1 MTGPFGNDVP
11 ASLSQRYVIGRRL
24 GQGGM
29 ATVYQ
34 ATDQVLRRQVA
45 IKVFTAR
52 ADSVEELR
60 RQEAEAKLVAS
71 LNHYA
76 ITTLLDAGVDTT
88 DPQRPQ
94 VYLVMEYVPGTDLR
108 QRLREGPLPWTQVC
122 WLGHDLGEG
131 LHALHEI
138 GFLHLDVK
146 PANVLVASRHADARL
161 RGKLADFGFAALA
174 GSRAADGYSMSGTA
188 AYLSPEQAEGAT
200 TTTASDVYSLGLV
213 LLEAGTGRPA
223 FPGRIPQAVPALLR
237 DGPAVP
243 DAVPEGISGIL
254 RGMTARHP
262 ADRIPLAD
270 AAARFQD
277 LNIDELVRQRR
288 VGPPLSATHEAQR
301 LAAVRRYNVL
311 DTPPEPSYDRVT
323 RLVSRTLR
331 VPIAAIGIFD
341 VDRVWVKS
349 RHGVEVEELDSTGIA
364 SPVGKPDDTPW
375 AVPDALLD
383 PDVRRSPLVTH
394 PPHVRSFA
402 AAPLMT
408 HDGFPI
414 GALYAADLVPR
425 HYTEGELASLHDLAG
440 IVMNEMELRLAS
452 RRALFPTT

>member
-1 MTGPFGNDVP
+1 MTDPSGDAVP
-11 ASLSQRYVIGRRL
+11 SALSQRYVIGRRL

-34 ATDQVLRRQVA
+34 ATDRVLRRQVA

-76 ITTLLDAGVDTT
+76 ITTLLDAGVDTS
-88 DPQRPQ
+88 DPRRPQ

-108 QRLREGPLPWTQVC
+108 ERLRDGALPWAQVC
-122 WLGHDLGEG
+122 WLGHDLSEG
-131 LHALHEI
+131 LEALHEL

-146 PANVLVASRHADARL
+146 PANILVAARHADARL

-174 GSRAADGYSMSGTA
+174 GSRAADGYSVSGTA
-188 AYLSPEQAEGAT
+188 AYLSPEQAEGAPT
-200 TTTASDVYSLGLV
+200 TAASDVYSLGLV
-213 LLEAGTGRPA
+213 LLEAGTGRPV
-223 FPGRIPQAVPALLR
+223 FPGRLAQSIPALVEH
-237 DGPAVP
+237 GPAIPEDVP
-243 DAVPEGISGIL
+243 GGIAEVL
-254 RGMTARHP
+254 TGMTARRP
-262 ADRIPLAD
+262 ADRIPLTE
-270 AAARFQD
+270 AAARFQE
-277 LNIDELVRQRR
+277 LNIDELVRLRR
-288 VGPPLSATHEAQR
+288 VGPPLSATHEARR

-349 RHGVEVEELDSTGIA
+349 RYGVEVEELDSTGIA

-383 PDVRRSPLVTH
+383 PDVRRSPLVTY

-408 HDGFPI
+408 HDGYPI

-425 HYTEGELASLHDLAG
+425 DYTESELASLHDLAG

>member
-1 MTGPFGNDVP
+1 MVGPSADAMP
-11 ASLSQRYVIGRRL
+11 ASLSDRYVIGRLL
-24 GQGGM
+24 GRGGM
-29 ATVYQ
+29 SSVHQ
-34 ATDQVLRRQVA
+34 ATDRVLRRQVA

-76 ITTLLDAGVDTT
+76 ITTLLDAGIDTS
-88 DPQRPQ
+88 DPERPQ
-94 VYLVMEYVPGTDLR
+94 VYLVMELVPGTDLR
-108 QRLREGPLPWTQVC
+108 ERLRGGPLPWTQVC

-131 LHALHEI
+131 LHALHGI

-146 PANVLVASRHADARL
+146 PANILVASRHADARL
-161 RGKLADFGFAALA
+161 RGKLTDFGLAALA
-174 GSRAADGYSMSGTA
+174 GSRAADGCSMSGTA
-188 AYLSPEQAEGAT
+188 AYRSPEQAEGAPT
-200 TTTASDVYSLGLV
+200 STASDVYSLGLV
-213 LLEAGTGRPA
+213 LLEAGVGRPA
-223 FPGRIPQAVPALLR
+223 FPGRLERSVPALLQR
-237 DGPAVP
+237 GPEVP
-243 DAVPEGISGIL
+243 DGVPAGIAEVL
-254 RGMTARHP
+254 RGMTARRP
-262 ADRIPLAD
+262 QDRIPLAE

-277 LNIDELVRQRR
+277 LNIDELVRLRS
-288 VGPPLSATHEAQR
+288 VGPPLSPAREAQR

-323 RLVSRTLR
+323 RLVARTLR

-364 SPVGKPDDTPW
+364 SPVGKPDAAPW
-375 AVPDALLD
+375 SVPDALLD
-383 PDVRRSPLVTH
+383 PDVRRSPLVVH

-402 AAPLMT
+402 AAPLTT
-408 HDGFPI
+408 HDGHPI

-425 HYTEGELASLHDLAG
+425 DWTEGELASLHDLAG
-440 IVMNEMELRLAS
+440 IVMHEMELRLAS
-452 RRALFPTT
+452 RRALFPTA